1 MPVVLKKIL
10 ALVIGLVICVS
21 TVALLEQLNH
31 SLFIPTS
38 ASTAD
43 SHDPSVATAFM
54 KNLPVA
60 AYLMVLFAWLAGTAL
75 GIAAASVLIKR
86 VSRLFVP
93 VITGV
98 MLLSTIAN
106 FYLLPH
112 PTWLMIAAVV
122 LIPVTGFG
130 TGWLLHRRFKV
141 PVTPDT

>member
-10 ALVIGLVICVS
+10 ALVIGLVICVA

-31 SLFIPTS
+31 SLFVPSS

-60 AYLMVLFAWLAGTAL
+60 AYLMVLFAWLAGTAF
-75 GIAAASVLIKR
+75 GIAAASLLIKR

-98 MLLSTIAN
+98 MLLSTTAN

-122 LIPVTGFG
+122 LIPFTGFG
-130 TGWLLHRRFKV
+130 TGWLLSRRFKV
-141 PVTPDT
+141 SATPDI

>member
-10 ALVIGLVICVS
+10 ALVIGLVICVA

-31 SLFIPTS
+31 SLFIPSS
-38 ASTAD
+38 ASTAE
-43 SHDPSVATAFM
+43 SYDPSVATAFM

-60 AYLMVLFAWLAGTAL
+60 AYLMVLFAWLVGTAF
-75 GIAAASVLIKR
+75 GIAAASLLIKR

-122 LIPVTGFG
+122 LIPLTGVG
-130 TGWLLHRRFKV
+130 AGLWLSRYFSKPAALE
-141 PVTPDT
+141 

>member
-31 SLFIPTS
+31 SLFIPSS

-75 GIAAASVLIKR
+75 GIAAASLLIKR

-112 PTWLMIAAVV
+112 PTWLMIAAIV

-130 TGWLLHRRFKV
+130 TGWLLHRRLMV
-141 PVTPDT
+141 AVTPDS

>member
-10 ALVIGLVICVS
+10 ALVIGLAICVA

-31 SLFIPTS
+31 SLFVPAS

-60 AYLMVLFAWLAGTAL
+60 AYLMVLFAWLAGTAM
-75 GIAAASVLIKR
+75 GIATASLLIKR

-112 PTWLMIAAVV
+112 PTWMVIAAVL
-122 LIPVTGFG
+122 LIPMVGLG
-130 TGWLLHRRFKV
+130 TGWLLNRRLQLTAA
-141 PVTPDT
+141 PEN

>member
-10 ALVIGLVICVS
+10 ALVIGLVICVA

-31 SLFIPTS
+31 SLFMPSS
-38 ASTAD
+38 ASTAE
-43 SHDPSVATAFM
+43 SYDPSVATAFM
-54 KNLPVA
+54 KNLPVG
-60 AYLMVLFAWLAGTAL
+60 AYLMVLFAWLVGTAF
-75 GIAAASVLIKR
+75 GIAAASLLIKR

-122 LIPVTGFG
+122 LIPLTGVG
-130 TGWLLHRRFKV
+130 AGLWLSRYFSKPAALE
-141 PVTPDT
+141 

>member
-1 MPVVLKKIL
+1 MPVLLKKIL
-10 ALVIGLVICVS
+10 ALVIGLVVCVA
-21 TVALLEQLNH
+21 TVAVLEQVNH

-43 SHDPSVATAFM
+43 AHDPSVATAFM

-60 AYLMVLFAWLAGTAL
+60 AYLMVLFAWLAGTAF
-75 GIAAASVLIKR
+75 GITAASLLIKR

-93 VITGV
+93 IITGV

-112 PTWLMIAAVV
+112 PTWLMIAAVL
-122 LIPVTGFG
+122 LIPCTGLG
-130 TGWLLHRRFKV
+130 TGWLLARRFKV
-141 PVTPDT
+141 TETPIQ

>member
-31 SLFIPTS
+31 SLFIPSS

-60 AYLMVLFAWLAGTAL
+60 VYLMVLFAWLAGTAL
-75 GIAAASVLIKR
+75 GITAASLLIKR

-112 PTWLMIAAVV
+112 PTWLMIAAIV
-122 LIPVTGFG
+122 LIPVTGFA
-130 TGWLLHRRFKV
+130 TGWLLHRRLMV
-141 PVTPDT
+141 AVTPVT